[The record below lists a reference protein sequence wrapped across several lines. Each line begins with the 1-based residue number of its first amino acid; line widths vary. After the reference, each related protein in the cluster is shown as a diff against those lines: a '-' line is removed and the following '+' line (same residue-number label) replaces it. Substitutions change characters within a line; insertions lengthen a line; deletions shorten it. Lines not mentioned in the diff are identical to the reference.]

1 MINNIFKERKESE
14 FEKKYNFITHFFGL
28 ILSLIGVSILIYNS
42 LDFDNFSIKNLICS
56 LVYGSSLIFMYLSS
70 SLYHYLI
77 DTRYSNVLQKLD
89 HVSIYFLIA
98 GSYTPPIV
106 IYLNTGV
113 GENILLIIWLM
124 AIIGTLHKIFF
135 FNLYKNLSLVF
146 YLIMGWLIIIEFQ
159 NILIYFSEYQVNLMV
174 LGGLLYTFGAAFYSF
189 NNLKYNHVIWHIFV
203 LLASASHFLLMMS
216 IV

>member
-1 MINNIFKERKESE
+1 MSERRESN
-14 FEKKYNFITHFFGL
+14 FEKKLNYQTHGIGFL
-28 ILSLIGVSILIYNS
+28 LSLIGTFFLVNKSLINPSDEKFFSSIIYG
-42 LDFDNFSIKNLICS
+42 F
-56 LVYGSSLIFMYLSS
+56 SLIFMFGSS
-70 SLYHYLI
+70 TIYHYYI
-77 DTRYSNVLQKLD
+77 DTKYSNVLQKLD

-106 IYLNTGV
+106 IYLNTEV
-113 GENILLIIWLM
+113 GENILLIIWFM

-135 FNLYKNLSLVF
+135 FDLYKNLSLVF

-174 LGGLLYTFGAAFYSF
+174 LGGLLYTFGAVFYSF